1 MGKLRAG
8 GQSIIE
14 YLLILVVVA
23 IASMLFAKNFLYD
36 SSGKFKLF
44 IGYVE
49 HAKGAMR

>member
-1 MGKLRAG
+1 LRIG

-44 IGYVE
+44 VGYVDRARE
-49 HAKGAMR
+49 LMQ